1 MWLAVVQDKM
11 EDFKVLRSEYSV
23 RPVSLLVFLPL
34 VFLPVALTG
43 QTAPDNVAPLKNWA
57 APLYWQPNRAE
68 RAERETA
75 GKGGQGIRPLVTQ
88 LSTSALTFVAITPCR
103 LVDTRGAA
111 AGFNGLSPFSGPS
124 LTPSSTVTFP
134 VQSAAEATADTTPT
148 PCGTIPSIAQAYSF
162 NITVVPKTAGGI
174 AFVTVWP
181 AGSAQPAVSTLN
193 DGSGAVLANAA
204 IVPAGTPSGGVN
216 VISSG
221 PATTDLIID
230 MNGYYAAAT
239 GGGGGGGSITGV
251 TAGTDLT
258 GGGTGGVVTLNLDTT
273 QVPTLAGPNSF
284 TGANTFA
291 TLNTGSITS
300 AATITMNSANVNT
313 TGALTAA
320 GNITT
325 TAPGIISSSS
335 NLYLNGDIV
344 DNGYIIYQQPYSEV
358 TNTAVGVNSFGG
370 TTSSGTGNTASGY
383 CAMNGNP
390 AGCGNGS
397 GNARPMPRVPRARDS
412 RNNPRPDTSAGPTGS
427 YNTAHGYQALSSL
440 TSGNYNTA
448 HGAMALSS
456 NTGAYSNTAIGAF
469 ALSSNTTGAYNTA
482 TGDHALG
489 SNIGEVGSDTGSFN
503 TADGEGALYSN
514 TNGSENV
521 AVGSGA
527 LYPNTTGRF
536 NTAIGY
542 NSLGSN
548 ITGSNN
554 IALGF
559 EAGLNVFGNSNIHI
573 GTEGA
578 PADNSVIRIGGN
590 VALGDQVAQTAFYVS
605 GIAGVN
611 VSGAPVLINTST
623 GQLGV
628 ASSSRRFKEDIQDMS
643 DASDGL
649 MRLRP
654 VTFRYK
660 QPFDDGAKPI
670 QYGLIAEEV
679 AEVYPDLVARSADG
693 QIETVKY
700 QLLDPMLLNEVQKQY
715 RHAQQQDETIQHQN
729 ELIGKLEARL
739 AALEALVS
747 GKSPAT
753 GAAGR

>member
-1 MWLAVVQDKM
+1 MHSSRTL
-11 EDFKVLRSEYSV
+11 
-23 RPVSLLVFLPL
+23 SLLVFLPML
-34 VFLPVALTG
+34 FLPVALTG
-43 QTAPDNVAPLKNWA
+43 QTAQKLVVPLRNWA
-57 APLYWQPNRAE
+57 APPYWQPSQAD
-68 RAERETA
+68 REA
-75 GKGGQGIRPLVTQ
+75 APGIRPFATQ
-88 LSTSALTFVAITPCR
+88 TSTSALTFVAIAPCR
-103 LVDTRGAA
+103 LVDTRGLP
-111 AGFNGLSPFSGPS
+111 AGFTGVSPFSGPS
-124 LTPSSTVTFP
+124 FTPSSTVTFP
-134 VQSAAEATADTTPT
+134 VQSTAETMTTTPS
-148 PCGTIPSIAQAYSF
+148 PCGTIPSAAQAYSF
-162 NITVVPKTAGGI
+162 NITVIPKTAGGV
-174 AFVTVWP
+174 AFLTVWP
-181 AGSAQPAVSTLN
+181 SGGTQPGVSTIN
-193 DGSGAVLANAA
+193 DGQGDILANAA
-204 IVPAGTPSGGVN
+204 IVPAGTPNGGVSVFN
-216 VISSG
+216 SG
-221 PATTDLIID
+221 PAAMDLIID
-230 MNGYYAAAT
+230 MNGYYAAT
-239 GGGGGGGSITGV
+239 GGSGGGGSITGV

-273 QVPTLAGPNSF
+273 KVPTLAG
-284 TGANTFA
+284 ANTF
-291 TLNTGSITS
+291 TGS
-300 AATITMNSANVNT
+300 NT
-313 TGALTAA
+313 FASLTAA

-325 TAPGIISSSS
+325 TSGSINTANVTATGTVTADLGVFSGGNINVS
-335 NLYLNGDIV
+335 GDIYV
-344 DNGYIIYQQPYSEV
+344 GGNVVYQQPYGST
-358 TNTAVGVNSFGG
+358 TNTAVGVGANGG
-370 TTSSGTGNTASGY
+370 SDSSGTGNTASGY
-383 CAMNGNP
+383 CAMNGNGG
-390 AGCGNGS
+390 GCGS
-397 GNARPMPRVPRARDS
+397 APAARPMPRAQGRINDPH
-412 RNNPRPDTSAGPTGS
+412 PDTSAGPTGS

-440 TSGNYNTA
+440 TGGNYNTA

-456 NTGAYSNTAIGAF
+456 NTSAYSNTAIGAF

-503 TADGEGALYSN
+503 TADGEAALYSN